1 LKEVILNQGLSTI
14 PTHSF
19 GQCTSLFKIEI
30 PSTVTEKGDR
40 GDFTRGDTSKI
51 VENAFH
57 GCGSLGKF
65 RFPTISSHLGAIACH
80 WSEINNEVDE
90 IRVSVENGGAV
101 RRSMRGAIQTTE
113 KES

>member
-1 LKEVILNQGLSTI
+1 MHII
-14 PTHSF
+14 I
-19 GQCTSLFKIEI
+19 KIEI

-80 WSEINNEVDE
+80 WSEIKNEVDE